1 MSEVRLVVAPLAVDV
16 TVAEAVRRLAHR
28 ARVTAWSG
36 AWSRGALV
44 TCDPQRVV
52 HVPAGEDP
60 GAVLARV
67 PEVAPDPAHPDAVGG
82 GWFGYLAFPGTRDAG
97 VPAASLGW
105 YADVLRHDGH
115 RWWHEALLGEGDG
128 EDALEVRRAGLLA
141 DLRRPAGLP
150 PARLRLRSRPDP
162 ARHLAAVERCQQA
175 IRRGDI
181 YQANIATSLDLQLS
195 GSPHD
200 AWARLVERF
209 GPDHAALVAEPAC
222 TAVGASPEEFL
233 LRTGRTVRSR
243 PIKGTRPRVGG
254 RDDERERV
262 LLGSSEKDAAEN
274 VMIVDLVRNDLA
286 RVCRT
291 GSVTVPE
298 LLSVQPHPGVWHLVS
313 SVAGELAAGRDDAD
327 LVRATFPPGSVTGAP
342 KIRAVE
348 IIEEVEAAPRGLF
361 TGAMGYA
368 GPLVGLELAVIIRT
382 LEVAA
387 DGRTRLGVGG
397 GITVDS
403 TPWRE
408 WRECLDKATP
418 IVETLGCTDL
428 RPRRAPR
435 GAPRVDPAAGLRETL
450 LLVDGRPVRL
460 AEHVGRLRRSYWECF
475 GRVLHAD
482 VEAAVRGAT
491 PPGGPRHQ
499 AARITARPD
508 DPGRV
513 EVRVEP
519 FTAAADR
526 AATGL
531 VVHTLGAAGAHPHKW
546 ADRRWIDRIEAG
558 LPPGTEALLVDHR
571 GRLLETT
578 RSNVF
583 VAAGGVVLTP
593 PLDGRLLPGVGRQA
607 VLDRLD
613 TAGVPYEPAVLG
625 LADLARAD
633 GAFVTNALR
642 GPRWVP
648 RVAGVV
654 EWAGTHP
661 DVRDVLRLVAGE
673 PAGFPSPVGV
683 VSPA

>member
-1 MSEVRLVVAPLAVDV
+1 
-16 TVAEAVRRLAHR
+16 
-28 ARVTAWSG
+28 
-36 AWSRGALV
+36 
-44 TCDPQRVV
+44 
-52 HVPAGEDP
+52 
-60 GAVLARV
+60 
-67 PEVAPDPAHPDAVGG
+67 G
-82 GWFGYLAFPGTRDAG
+82 GWFGYLAFSGTRDAG

-105 YADVLRHDGH
+105 YPDVLRHDGR
-115 RWWHEALLGEGDG
+115 RWWHEALVGAGDD
-128 EDALEVRRAGLLA
+128 EDALLARRAALLT
-141 DLRRPAGLP
+141 DLLRPTSLP
-150 PARLRLRSRPDP
+150 PARLRLRGRPDP

-209 GPDHAALVAEPAC
+209 DPEHAGLVAEPGC
-222 TAVGASPEEFL
+222 TAVGASPEQFL
-233 LRTGRTVRSR
+233 IRAGRTVRSR

-262 LLGSSEKDAAEN
+262 LLGGSEKDAAEN

-313 SVAGELAAGRDDAD
+313 SVAGELAAGHDDAD
-327 LVRATFPPGSVTGAP
+327 LVRAAFPPGSVTGAP

-348 IIEEVEAAPRGLF
+348 IIEEVEDAARGLF

-368 GPLVGLELAVIIRT
+368 GPLAGLELAVTIRT

-387 DGRTRLGVGG
+387 GGRTRLGVGG

-403 TPWRE
+403 APWRE
-408 WRECLDKATP
+408 WRECLDKAAP
-418 IVETLGCTDL
+418 ILETLGCTDL

-460 AEHVGRLRRSYWECF
+460 AEHVGRLQRSYWECY
-475 GRVLHAD
+475 GETLHAD
-482 VEAAVRGAT
+482 IGAAVRAAASAPAGA
-491 PPGGPRHQ
+491 PRHQ
-499 AARITARPD
+499 VARITARPD

-519 FTAAADR
+519 FAAR
-526 AATGL
+526 RTGTGL
-531 VVHTLGAAGAHPHKW
+531 VVHTLDAAGAHPHKW

-558 LPPGTEALLVDHR
+558 LPPGVEALLVDDR
-571 GRLLETT
+571 GLLLETT

-583 VAAGGVVLTP
+583 VVRGGVVRTP

-613 TAGVPYEPAVLG
+613 GAGVPYELAVLD

-648 RVAGVV
+648 RVADVAVWGDP
-654 EWAGTHP
+654 HP
-661 DVRDVLRLVAGE
+661 ALREVLRLVAAE
-673 PAGFPSPVGV
+673 PAGAADVAGAVVGAAV
-683 VSPA
+683 GTVGPA